1 MVGLA
6 AAAVAPNIQAK
17 HDQLAKLYRSF
28 EEFFYDAKH
37 MENTIH
43 LESELRKLFRVR
55 MYGRVEKYRS

>member
-17 HDQLAKLYRSF
+17 HDQLVKLYRSF

-37 MENTIH
+37 MESTIH
-43 LESELRKLFRVR
+43 LESELRKLF
-55 MYGRVEKYRS
+55 E